1 MGRGPRGGLRPCQSR
16 LVQTEIETIA
26 MTAAAREADPNG
38 LQTCWSCK
46 GPVVSAAM
54 FCATCGAVQPPGQG
68 DHFTR
73 LGLTRD
79 FDVDKGDLDQR
90 YFALQRDLHPDR
102 FATRSAREREISLQQ
117 STSLNQ
123 AYETVKS
130 PLVRAEYLLSLN
142 GVTVNAETGNR
153 PADPNVLME
162 AMESREALAE
172 AGTEAEVTALAARA
186 RESHAQ
192 CLGALTAAFR
202 ADDMDAAARLATRL
216 KYLAKFAEEARG
228 RARAARAS

>member
-1 MGRGPRGGLRPCQSR
+1 MGRRPRGGLRPHRSR
-16 LVQTEIETIA
+16 LVRTEFET
-26 MTAAAREADPNG
+26 MTATAREANPSG
-38 LQTCWSCK
+38 VQACWSCK
-46 GPVVSAAM
+46 GPVASAAM

-79 FDVDKGDLDQR
+79 FDVDKGDLDRR

-102 FATRSAREREISLQQ
+102 FATRAAREREISLQQ

-123 AYETVKS
+123 AYETVKA
-130 PLVRAEYLLSLN
+130 PLARAEYLLSLN

-153 PADPNVLME
+153 PADPDVLME

-172 AGTEAEVTALAARA
+172 AETEAEIGALAARA
-186 RESHAQ
+186 RESQKQ
-192 CLGALTAAFR
+192 CLDALAAAFQ
-202 ADDMDAAARLATRL
+202 ANDLDAAARLATRL
-216 KYLAKFAEEARG
+216 KYLATFTEEARG
-228 RARAARAS
+228 RARAARAP

>member
-1 MGRGPRGGLRPCQSR
+1 
-16 LVQTEIETIA
+16 
-26 MTAAAREADPNG
+26 
-38 LQTCWSCK
+38 
-46 GPVVSAAM
+46 M

-68 DHFTR
+68 DHFSR
-73 LGLTRD
+73 LGLARD
-79 FDVDKGDLDQR
+79 FDVERGDLDRR

-102 FATRSAREREISLQQ
+102 FATRSAREREISMQQ

-130 PLVRAEYLLSLN
+130 PLARAEYLLSLN

-153 PADPNVLME
+153 PADPDVLME

-172 AGTEAEVTALAARA
+172 AGTEAEIAALAARA
-186 RESHAQ
+186 RESHAR

-216 KYLAKFAEEARG
+216 KYLAKFADEARG
-228 RARAARAS
+228 RAGALRAP

>member
-1 MGRGPRGGLRPCQSR
+1 MGRGPRGGLRPRQSR

-26 MTAAAREADPNG
+26 MTAAALEADPNG
-38 LQTCWSCK
+38 VQACWSCK

-73 LGLTRD
+73 LGLARD
-79 FDVDKGDLDQR
+79 FDVDKTDLDQR

-102 FATRSAREREISLQQ
+102 FATRAAREREISLQQ

-130 PLVRAEYLLSLN
+130 PLRRAEYLLSLN

-153 PADPNVLME
+153 PTDPDVLME

-172 AGTEAEVTALAARA
+172 AETEAEIAALAART
-186 RESHAQ
+186 RDSQKQ
-192 CLGALTAAFR
+192 CLDALAAAFR
-202 ADDMDAAARLATRL
+202 ANDLDAAARLAVRL
-216 KYLAKFAEEARG
+216 KYLATFTEEARG
-228 RARAARAS
+228 RARAARAP

>member
-1 MGRGPRGGLRPCQSR
+1 MGRGPRGGLRPRQSR
-16 LVQTEIETIA
+16 PVQTEIETIA
-26 MTAAAREADPNG
+26 MTAAALEADPNG
-38 LQTCWSCK
+38 VQACWSCK

-73 LGLTRD
+73 LGLARD
-79 FDVDKGDLDQR
+79 FDVDKTDLDQR

-130 PLVRAEYLLSLN
+130 PLRRAEYLLSLN

-153 PADPNVLME
+153 PTDPDVLME

-172 AGTEAEVTALAARA
+172 AGTEAEIAALAARA
-186 RESHAQ
+186 RDNQKQ
-192 CLGALTAAFR
+192 CLDALAAAFQ
-202 ADDMDAAARLATRL
+202 ANDLDVAARLAVRL
-216 KYLAKFAEEARG
+216 KYLATFTDEARG
-228 RARAARAS
+228 RARAARAP

>member
-1 MGRGPRGGLRPCQSR
+1 MGRGPRGGLRPRQSR
-16 LVQTEIETIA
+16 PVQTEIETIA
-26 MTAAAREADPNG
+26 MTAAALEADPNG
-38 LQTCWSCK
+38 VQACWSCK
-46 GPVVSAAM
+46 GPVASAAM

-73 LGLTRD
+73 LGLARD
-79 FDVDKGDLDQR
+79 FDVDKTDLDQR

-130 PLVRAEYLLSLN
+130 PLRRAEYLLSLN

-153 PADPNVLME
+153 PTDPDVLME

-172 AGTEAEVTALAARA
+172 AQTEAEIAALAART
-186 RESHAQ
+186 RDSQKQ
-192 CLGALTAAFR
+192 CLDALAAAFR
-202 ADDMDAAARLATRL
+202 ANDLDAAARLAVRL
-216 KYLAKFAEEARG
+216 KYLATFTEEARG
-228 RARAARAS
+228 RARAARAP

>member
-1 MGRGPRGGLRPCQSR
+1 MGRGPRGGLRPRQSR
-16 LVQTEIETIA
+16 PVQTEIETIA
-26 MTAAAREADPNG
+26 MTAAALEADPNG
-38 LQTCWSCK
+38 VQACWSCK

-73 LGLTRD
+73 LGLARD
-79 FDVDKGDLDQR
+79 FDVDKTDLDQR

-102 FATRSAREREISLQQ
+102 FATRAAREREISLQQ

-130 PLVRAEYLLSLN
+130 PLRRAEYLLSLN

-153 PADPNVLME
+153 PTDPDVLME

-172 AGTEAEVTALAARA
+172 AGTEAEIAALAARA
-186 RESHAQ
+186 RDNQKQ
-192 CLGALTAAFR
+192 CLDALAAAFR
-202 ADDMDAAARLATRL
+202 ANDLDAAARLAVRL
-216 KYLAKFAEEARG
+216 KYLATFTEEARG
-228 RARAARAS
+228 RARAARAP

>member
-1 MGRGPRGGLRPCQSR
+1 MGRGPRGGLRPRQSR
-16 LVQTEIETIA
+16 PVQTEIETIA
-26 MTAAAREADPNG
+26 MTAAALEADPNG
-38 LQTCWSCK
+38 VQACWSCK
-46 GPVVSAAM
+46 GPVASAAM

-73 LGLTRD
+73 LGLARD
-79 FDVDKGDLDQR
+79 FDVDKTDLDQR

-102 FATRSAREREISLQQ
+102 FATRAAREREISLQQ

-130 PLVRAEYLLSLN
+130 PLRRAEYLLSLN

-153 PADPNVLME
+153 PTDPDVLME

-172 AGTEAEVTALAARA
+172 AGTEAEIAALAARA
-186 RESHAQ
+186 RDNQKQ
-192 CLGALTAAFR
+192 CLDALAAAFR
-202 ADDMDAAARLATRL
+202 ADDLDAAARLAVRL
-216 KYLAKFAEEARG
+216 KYLATFTEEARG
-228 RARAARAS
+228 RARAARAP

>member
-1 MGRGPRGGLRPCQSR
+1 MGRGPRGGLRPRQSR
-16 LVQTEIETIA
+16 LVRTQIETIA
-26 MTAAAREADPNG
+26 MTAAAQEANPNG
-38 LQTCWSCK
+38 LQICWSCK

-73 LGLTRD
+73 LGLARD
-79 FDVDKGDLDQR
+79 FDVDRGDLDRR

-102 FATRSAREREISLQQ
+102 FATRAAREREISLQQ
-117 STSLNQ
+117 STSLNG

-130 PLVRAEYLLSLN
+130 PLRRAEYLLSLN

-153 PADPNVLME
+153 PTDPDVLME

-172 AGTEAEVTALAARA
+172 AETEAEITALAEQARDNQ
-186 RESHAQ
+186 RH
-192 CLGALTAAFR
+192 CLDALAAAFR
-202 ADDMDAAARLATRL
+202 ADDLDAAARLAVRL
-216 KYLAKFAEEARG
+216 KYLATFTEEARA
-228 RARAARAS
+228 RARARRAP

>member
-1 MGRGPRGGLRPCQSR
+1 MGRRPRGGLRPHQSR
-16 LVQTEIETIA
+16 LVRTEIET
-26 MTAAAREADPNG
+26 MTATAREADPNG
-38 LQTCWSCK
+38 FQTCWSCK
-46 GPVVSAAM
+46 GPVASAAV

-79 FDVDKGDLDQR
+79 FDVDRGDLDRR

-130 PLVRAEYLLSLN
+130 PLRRAEYLLSLN

-153 PADPNVLME
+153 PADPDVLME

-172 AGTEAEVTALAARA
+172 AETEAEITALAEQA
-186 RESHAQ
+186 RERHER
-192 CLGALTAAFR
+192 CLDALAAAFR
-202 ADDMDAAARLATRL
+202 ADDMDAAAGLAVRL
-216 KYLAKFAEEARG
+216 KYLAKFADEA
-228 RARAARAS
+228 RARAGAMRAP